1 MTPWTA
7 EIQTSLFFTISQT
20 LLRLI
25 VRWVHDT
32 IQPSRPLS
40 PPSPPALCLSQ
51 HQGLFQWVSSS
62 HRVAEVLEQYSGPIS
77 FRMDWFDLLA
87 IHGTLKSL
95 LELVFSFSSDIYP
108 ELELLLGGVVVLF
121 LDFGGPSV
129 LFPIVAALV
138 LWSLAWPASGI
149 SLGSVLLVAF

>member
-1 MTPWTA
+1 MA
-7 EIQTSLFFTISQT
+7 K
-20 LLRLI
+20 
-25 VRWVHDT
+25 
-32 IQPSRPLS
+32 
-40 PPSPPALCLSQ
+40 
-51 HQGLFQWVSSS
+51 
-62 HRVAEVLEQYSGPIS
+62 VLEQYSGPIS

-129 LFPIVAALV
+129 LFPIVATLV
-138 LWSLAWPASGI
+138 LWSLA
-149 SLGSVLLVAF
+149 